1 MFITKFAIPEVIF
14 GKGAI
19 KYLSQCAGRLGAQ
32 RVLLVSDPGLEN
44 AGWVDV
50 IKDQLKENALHCA
63 YFSEVNSNPRD
74 WQVHKGANL
83 YKESG
88 ADVIIGLGGGSP
100 IDTAKGI
107 AVIASNG
114 GRINDFEGANKIMRP
129 LPPMIFIPS
138 TAGSGSDVT
147 QFCIVTDMERQ
158 VKMTIISR
166 SLVPNISI
174 IDPNLLVTK
183 TRELIVASAIDALA
197 HAIESFLSKLAS
209 PFTEFQALLAIS
221 LILENLQSALETRDP
236 DALEKLS
243 IASTA
248 AGMSFSNAGLGIG
261 HSLAHSLGGRY
272 DVLHGLVHPILLP
285 VIMKFNTV
293 ACRSKMAVIGGKI
306 LGPRFCS
313 DDILAEQGI
322 AELQRL
328 FQGFGVATR
337 LRDIL
342 PDDRGLEHICK
353 MAVPDACTVTNP
365 RPVDWT
371 DLLGICEAAW

>member
-32 RVLLVSDPGLEN
+32 RVLLVSDPGLES

-50 IKDQLKENALHCA
+50 IKAQLKENALHCA

-197 HAIESFLSKLAS
+197 HAIESFLSTLAS
-209 PFTEFQALLAIS
+209 PFTESQALLAIS
-221 LILENLQSALETRDP
+221 LILENLQTALETRDP

-285 VIMKFNTV
+285 VIMKFNAV
-293 ACRSKMAVIGGKI
+293 ACR
-306 LGPRFCS
+306 R
-313 DDILAEQGI
+313 
-322 AELQRL
+322 
-328 FQGFGVATR
+328 
-337 LRDIL
+337 
-342 PDDRGLEHICK
+342 K
-353 MAVPDACTVTNP
+353 MAVPDACTLTNP